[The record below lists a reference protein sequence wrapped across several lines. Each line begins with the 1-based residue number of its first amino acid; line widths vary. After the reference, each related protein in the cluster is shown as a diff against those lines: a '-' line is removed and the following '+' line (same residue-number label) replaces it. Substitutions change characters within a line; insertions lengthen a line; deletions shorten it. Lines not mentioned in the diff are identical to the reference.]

1 MKKIGCVVQKNHDLT
16 AQSWCSLIDELPQL
30 ERPTNE
36 PDAPEILHAFLIRRD
51 ERVGAFQWT
60 ESPAAIVVSGELSQ
74 VREFAEMIA
83 NRLGGQFQIDPVEV

>member
-1 MKKIGCVVQKNHDLT
+1 MKKIGSVVQKNHDLT
-16 AQSWCSLIDELPQL
+16 PQAWRALIDELPEL

-51 ERVGAFQWT
+51 ERVGAFQWS
-60 ESPAAIVVSGELSQ
+60 ENPAAILVSGELSQ
-74 VREFAEMIA
+74 VREIAEMIA